1 MVFEFYQRKRGRIMV
16 NSKIVLEKIPKISLF
31 LSIFTYLFGINFAS
45 LFVQPYNQSWNS
57 TNIQNI
63 TSVNQAIA
71 FTFRIPYFA
80 YALILIIFGISLYA
94 SKKVY
99 IAVGLSMISS
109 LVLSFVFPYL
119 TSLDILLFTVTLI
132 TFAIEYFKQKE

>member
-1 MVFEFYQRKRGRIMV
+1 MA

-119 TSLDILLFTVTLI
+119 TSLDILLFTITLI
-132 TFAIEYFKQKE
+132 TFAIEYFKK